1 MGVHAFC
8 LQKQRRKQKEHRQD
22 RPCLYGPCSL
32 RTPEEQRVRISW
44 QTVRNGDY
52 FSASLWSM
60 HRFFNVL
67 KGESLSHPFLT
78 SCVWRQGGASLVVV
92 VVLACISH
100 FYLYQPYLT

>member
-78 SCVWRQGGASLVVV
+78 SCVWGHSALSLREP
-92 VVLACISH
+92 IMGTIKEHS
-100 FYLYQPYLT
+100 FT